1 MGRSCTITI
10 TIAMALALACARG
23 GDLRLERA
31 GELQSEYVD
40 RKQDIDTC
48 MQVFGECLA
57 GAPDPLDVAECAGD
71 LQYCLEAEGEEPEQG
86 VESDGG
92 NGFPGIEEDTGDDP
106 MDDENDTEGEVD
118 PNDDGD
124 GDLGEVCEPLLDAC
138 LDDPANFDPFCLD
151 DFEECIEI
159 QIAFE
164 LQELCDEVV
173 AECLALDIPNFDCF
187 DVCP

>member
-10 TIAMALALACARG
+10 TIAMGLALACARG
-23 GDLRLERA
+23 GDLRLDRA

-57 GAPDPLDVAECAGD
+57 GSPDPDDVADCAGE
-71 LQYCLEAEGEEPEQG
+71 LQSCLQDAEAPE
-86 VESDGG
+86 
-92 NGFPGIEEDTGDDP
+92 PGIDSGGDGLPGDNGETEGDP
-106 MDDENDTEGEVD
+106 PDGENETEGEVD
-118 PNDDGD
+118 ENEGDDD
-124 GDLGEVCEPLLDAC
+124 DLGAVCQPLLDAC

-164 LQELCDEVV
+164 LQELCDDVV
-173 AECLALDIPNFDCF
+173 AECLALEIPNFDCF

>member
-1 MGRSCTITI
+1 MRRSCTISI
-10 TIAMALALACARG
+10 TTAMALALACARG

-40 RKQDIDTC
+40 RKEDIDTC

-57 GAPDPLDVAECAGD
+57 GAPDPTDVADCAGG
-71 LQYCLEAEGEEPEQG
+71 LQSCLQDEADEPGLE
-86 VESDGG
+86 DDG
-92 NGFPGIEEDTGDDP
+92 NGFPGDDEQTGGGPMDGDDP
-106 MDDENDTEGEVD
+106 GDDPGDAEDGDDE
-118 PNDDGD
+118 
-124 GDLGEVCEPLLDAC
+124 LGEVCEPLLDAC

-159 QIAFE
+159 QVAFE
-164 LQELCDEVV
+164 LEALCDDVV